1 MAGRPCTA
9 LDPRQGRVRTFYE
22 MTRSYIADLLG
33 NTERWHSAW
42 EAEVRVGVVDRLTTI
57 ECDLASI
64 EAPMHCD
71 VCKKTISAV
80 HLPGRLIGADR
91 QPEARAAASG

>member
-1 MAGRPCTA
+1 MESLRFNWGYMKEH
-9 LDPRQGRVRTFYE
+9 GVRAFYE
-22 MTRSYIADLLG
+22 MTRGYLADLLA

-42 EAEVRVGVVDRLTTI
+42 EDKVRIGVVDRLTTI

-80 HLPGRLIGADR
+80 IYLAD
-91 QPEARAAASG
+91 

>member
-1 MAGRPCTA
+1 
-9 LDPRQGRVRTFYE
+9 

-33 NTERWHSAW
+33 NTERWHWAW
-42 EAEVRVGVVDRLTTI
+42 EAEVRIGVVDRLPTI

-80 HLPGRLIGADR
+80 IYLAD
-91 QPEARAAASG
+91 